1 MINSRSSVLLD
12 FHPAVASTSHSP
24 SCSMRLSSELDPY
37 HIHLSEMAKSDSK
50 KRAKMMAKE
59 LKKSKSTTKSIKEL
73 VEMGH
78 LHNQELGGW
87 RVP

>member
-1 MINSRSSVLLD
+1 
-12 FHPAVASTSHSP
+12 
-24 SCSMRLSSELDPY
+24 
-37 HIHLSEMAKSDSK
+37 MAKSDSK

-73 VEMGH
+73 VEVGH

-87 RVP
+87 RVPSGESF